1 VYKASQQ
8 MSEYYAAEMKKLG
21 VPFFGVSPSLIIAND
36 LQQTYATRDPLSKA
50 MITQEELLVLQ
61 RKMVQYLEDMY
72 KD

>member
-1 VYKASQQ
+1 
-8 MSEYYAAEMKKLG
+8 MSDFHAAELKRLG

-36 LQQTYATRDPLSKA
+36 LQQTHAARDPLSKA

-61 RKMVQYLEDMY
+61 RKMLQYLEDMY